1 MKCIKWLDKNL
12 ELAVMAIMLAVM
24 SVLSFVNVIMRYFF
38 HSALSWS
45 DEVCCY
51 CLALSSFF
59 ALSCAI
65 RLGTSIRVDTFVT
78 LLSKKVQKM
87 LEVVCSVIMLVFLAF
102 RQGLGPGGAR
112 LLGLCTALFA
122 LATVTAWSCYGKEAL
137 GYLTGGRGGRL
148 YAAGAGACAFLGCVL
163 PLSQIFLLGDAM
175 NGLMALPNLFA
186 LFLLSREV
194 REEVRALERPLPHS
208 PGSLHNF
215 LKKV

>member
-65 RLGTSIRVDTFVT
+65 RLGTSIRVDTFVN
-78 LLSKKVQKM
+78 LL
-87 LEVVCSVIMLVFLAF
+87 
-102 RQGLGPGGAR
+102 
-112 LLGLCTALFA
+112 
-122 LATVTAWSCYGKEAL
+122 
-137 GYLTGGRGGRL
+137 
-148 YAAGAGACAFLGCVL
+148 
-163 PLSQIFLLGDAM
+163 
-175 NGLMALPNLFA
+175 
-186 LFLLSREV
+186 
-194 REEVRALERPLPHS
+194 
-208 PGSLHNF
+208 
-215 LKKV
+215 